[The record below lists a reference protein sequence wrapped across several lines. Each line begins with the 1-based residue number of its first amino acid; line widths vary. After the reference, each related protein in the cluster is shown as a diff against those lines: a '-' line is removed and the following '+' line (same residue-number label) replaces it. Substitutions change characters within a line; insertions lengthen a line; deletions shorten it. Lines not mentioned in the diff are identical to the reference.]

1 MANAQESI
9 EFLIKQP
16 HVFMFLRRIRDIR
29 TSVNSTI
36 ETVLN
41 VSLLKDGSVKISSN
55 NNEMISHWLL
65 HTCKLNVPNEAL
77 EDSRL
82 PEKLQQTKIIEMTLA
97 TQIDKNNRFVPMRDS
112 KWTDKAHDLLPNRI
126 SAKDILADQY
136 NKSCISS
143 VKSVP
148 FLLGVNKRSL
158 LTDEAIVDITLFSS
172 TGCIGHELIRDF
184 LIHTSSKKLRLAAN
198 PFVNNNHRLRNLGI
212 KQFTREN
219 CFDMLQSA
227 YFLTRF
233 TPERDIDFISYM
245 FTHRD
250 STQIQK
256 RLYDVPFLMDQ
267 FGHLRKVME
276 IYLPSRFSNADWHM
290 PDNNDAY
297 IHPMIMNW
305 LLHQSQI
312 KEWLRK
318 LGIHEKTDI
327 TFVDD
332 YIIPQTDRYITPTN
346 AIITITRLFVL
357 FQNGLLSTHHLH
369 ELGKL
374 KLFTVGSTLVSAYRL
389 YFSSAYLPYL
399 PLDNLNLDEDLFLC
413 PSYLETVDGVSIQQ
427 WKYFF
432 QFLGVQEN
440 ISLMSFD
447 ETHHDELVSAYIRA
461 HILNLPRY
469 MVIFGFKN
477 RMTIKFIDLTQVYYQ
492 FAIIFWEHVIRS
504 INVRALNENEVLLSQ
519 RRILINNL
527 PHWCVRI
534 RGCIPTTTSHLLP
547 SSEVFSGNL
556 RPIAGKYLPVFVCN
570 VRNSMPDLWQ
580 QFFGFKTE
588 FSIEDYFLLLDRIY
602 HNSLNTSLD
611 DDEERRIQLIYFD
624 LIDCLS
630 RMDHASRHQYRMKQP
645 FFLLSTQNNEFML
658 SDKLVVA
665 SDNNLIL
672 PPQVVQLRLNHENA
686 RHTHLAF
693 LLEAITVQQ
702 ITRNDLTL
710 SNDIKA
716 EFSRSLHAKLRDIY
730 PYLFAL
736 VDSQKLTNH
745 SIDCDLEIFEV
756 DRLELF
762 YNKTP
767 IYHVPIHLK
776 NNQLYI
782 KRPWSSDETMK
793 MLPQTLCKHFKLPAD
808 FELELKWMLTA
819 KTTIAI
825 DEHFLQRNIP
835 IQVHSFHDDL
845 LNINGTREKF
855 AKLIDRDNAKLF
867 SNLKVTHT
875 MSAAELLLAGLDA
888 QDSKWTVYVYHFT
901 HLENAATIVSER
913 KLKAREQL
921 TSSAFKD
928 SAAENV
934 IKSTRTDAKNY
945 ARFYFRPLTPTQCC
959 NENLD
964 SSELI
969 ERLGNKHM
977 CPVPIFFR
985 FNLRALLAIENLS
998 WKVSLGNVT
1007 SHHTEFN
1014 ETREI
1019 VEKFDFQYDYAD
1031 SRTQRGKVSSQH
1043 EFLIVTFRFQSID
1056 S

>member
-158 LTDEAIVDITLFSS
+158 LIDEAIVDITLFSS

-327 TFVDD
+327 T
-332 YIIPQTDRYITPTN
+332 
-346 AIITITRLFVL
+346 
-357 FQNGLLSTHHLH
+357 
-369 ELGKL
+369 
-374 KLFTVGSTLVSAYRL
+374 
-389 YFSSAYLPYL
+389 
-399 PLDNLNLDEDLFLC
+399 
-413 PSYLETVDGVSIQQ
+413 
-427 WKYFF
+427 
-432 QFLGVQEN
+432 
-440 ISLMSFD
+440 
-447 ETHHDELVSAYIRA
+447 
-461 HILNLPRY
+461 
-469 MVIFGFKN
+469 
-477 RMTIKFIDLTQVYYQ
+477 
-492 FAIIFWEHVIRS
+492 
-504 INVRALNENEVLLSQ
+504 
-519 RRILINNL
+519 
-527 PHWCVRI
+527 
-534 RGCIPTTTSHLLP
+534 
-547 SSEVFSGNL
+547 
-556 RPIAGKYLPVFVCN
+556 
-570 VRNSMPDLWQ
+570 
-580 QFFGFKTE
+580 
-588 FSIEDYFLLLDRIY
+588 
-602 HNSLNTSLD
+602 
-611 DDEERRIQLIYFD
+611 
-624 LIDCLS
+624 
-630 RMDHASRHQYRMKQP
+630 
-645 FFLLSTQNNEFML
+645 
-658 SDKLVVA
+658 
-665 SDNNLIL
+665 
-672 PPQVVQLRLNHENA
+672 
-686 RHTHLAF
+686 
-693 LLEAITVQQ
+693 
-702 ITRNDLTL
+702 
-710 SNDIKA
+710 
-716 EFSRSLHAKLRDIY
+716 
-730 PYLFAL
+730 
-736 VDSQKLTNH
+736 
-745 SIDCDLEIFEV
+745 
-756 DRLELF
+756 
-762 YNKTP
+762 
-767 IYHVPIHLK
+767 
-776 NNQLYI
+776 
-782 KRPWSSDETMK
+782 
-793 MLPQTLCKHFKLPAD
+793 
-808 FELELKWMLTA
+808 
-819 KTTIAI
+819 
-825 DEHFLQRNIP
+825 
-835 IQVHSFHDDL
+835 
-845 LNINGTREKF
+845 
-855 AKLIDRDNAKLF
+855 
-867 SNLKVTHT
+867 
-875 MSAAELLLAGLDA
+875 
-888 QDSKWTVYVYHFT
+888 
-901 HLENAATIVSER
+901 
-913 KLKAREQL
+913 
-921 TSSAFKD
+921 
-928 SAAENV
+928 
-934 IKSTRTDAKNY
+934 
-945 ARFYFRPLTPTQCC
+945 
-959 NENLD
+959 
-964 SSELI
+964 
-969 ERLGNKHM
+969 
-977 CPVPIFFR
+977 
-985 FNLRALLAIENLS
+985 
-998 WKVSLGNVT
+998 
-1007 SHHTEFN
+1007 
-1014 ETREI
+1014 
-1019 VEKFDFQYDYAD
+1019 
-1031 SRTQRGKVSSQH
+1031 
-1043 EFLIVTFRFQSID
+1043 
-1056 S
+1056 